1 MSGRRVPI
9 RIVGTVAVLLLAGAA
24 ARPAAQALQFTRIG
38 TVPGPADLV
47 RVDGGRAFVS
57 ATKTLT
63 IFDVT
68 RPEAAKRL
76 GAHSFPEKIWGFRV
90 NGPTVYVAADFYGFA
105 VLDVSN
111 PAAPALRG
119 ALKTPGQAK
128 NVAIYGTKALVAD
141 HMSGVDY
148 LDISNPA
155 QPKKIGSFFLDGYAR
170 DVVAAGPMAFA
181 VDAPSG
187 LYVLDLDRPDPIE
200 TAVSSV
206 QSASTPSFVEISEP
220 SASPRLVCI
229 VGAGLLQ
236 FYDVSNPAAPVKLAM
251 LKTPGRPIRAT
262 LKGKLAYV
270 ADGPEG
276 LQVVDLSVPS
286 APKIVGSFK
295 TPAPARDVAVD
306 NGIVYVVVGAREEP
320 GEVIVLRQS

>member
-1 MSGRRVPI
+1 MIGRRGF
-9 RIVGTVAVLLLAGAA
+9 VGTSGAAAVLLVAALAT
-24 ARPAAQALQFTRIG
+24 RPAAQSLQFTRLG
-38 TVPGPADLV
+38 TIPGPSDLV
-47 RVDGGRAFVS
+47 RVDAGRAFV
-57 ATKTLT
+57 AAAKTLT
-63 IFDVT
+63 IFDVAK
-68 RPEAAKRL
+68 PEAPRRL
-76 GAHSFPEKIWGFRV
+76 GTHTFPEKIWGFRV
-90 NGPTVYVAADFYGFA
+90 IGPTAYVAADFYGFA
-105 VLDVSN
+105 TLDVSN

-119 ALKTPGQAK
+119 VLKTPGQAK
-128 NVAIYGTKALVAD
+128 NVAIYGSKALVAD

-155 QPKKIGSFFLDGYAR
+155 QPKKLGSFFLDGYAR
-170 DVVAAGPMAFA
+170 DVVAAGPLAFA
-181 VDAPSG
+181 VDSPSG

-200 TAVSSV
+200 SAVSSL

-236 FYDVSNPAAPVKLAM
+236 FYDVSNPAAPAKVST
-251 LKTPGRPIRAT
+251 LKTPGRPVRAT
-262 LKGKLAYV
+262 LKGKFAYV
-270 ADGPEG
+270 ADGLEG
-276 LQVVDLSVPS
+276 LQVVDLSTPS

-320 GEVIVLRQS
+320 GEVVILRQS

>member
-1 MSGRRVPI
+1 MSGRLMQV
-9 RIVGTVAVLLLAGAA
+9 RIAGVVAALLLAAMA
-24 ARPAAQALQFTRIG
+24 ARPAAQSLTFTRVG
-38 TVPGPADLV
+38 TIPGPADLV
-47 RVDGGRAFVS
+47 RVDGGRAFVA

-63 IFDVT
+63 IHDVT
-68 RPEAAKRL
+68 KPDAPKRL
-76 GAHSFPEKIWGFRV
+76 GAHAFPEKIWGFRV
-90 NGPTVYVAADFYGFA
+90 SGPTVYVAADFYGFA
-105 VLDVSN
+105 ILDVSN
-111 PAAPALRG
+111 PASPV
-119 ALKTPGQAK
+119 LKTPGQAK

-200 TAVSSV
+200 TAVSSL

-236 FYDVSNPAAPVKLAM
+236 FYDVSNPAAPTKLGT

-262 LKGKLAYV
+262 LKGKFAYV
-270 ADGPEG
+270 ADGVEG
-276 LQVVDLSVPS
+276 LQVVDLSTPS
-286 APKIVGSFK
+286 APKIIGSFK
-295 TPAPARDVAVD
+295 TPLPARDVAVD
-306 NGIVYVVVGAREEP
+306 NGLIYVVIGAREEP
-320 GEVIVLRQS
+320 GEVLVLRQS

>member
-1 MSGRRVPI
+1 MIAGRVPF
-9 RIVGTVAVLLLAGAA
+9 RTLGAA
-24 ARPAAQALQFTRIG
+24 AALLVAVAGVRPAAQALQFTRVG
-38 TVPGPADLV
+38 TIPGPADLV
-47 RVDGGRAFVS
+47 RVDGGHAYVAS
-57 ATKTLT
+57 AKTLT
-63 IFDVT
+63 IFDV
-68 RPEAAKRL
+68 AKPDAPKKM
-76 GAHSFPEKIWGFRV
+76 GVHAFPEKIWGFRV

-105 VLDVSN
+105 MLDVSN
-111 PAAPALRG
+111 PAAPSLRG
-119 ALKTPGQAK
+119 VLKTPGQAK

-155 QPKKIGSFFLDGYAR
+155 QPKKLGSFFLDGYAR
-170 DVVAAGPMAFA
+170 DVVAAGPLAFA
-181 VDAPSG
+181 VDSPSG

-200 TAVSSV
+200 SAVGSL

-220 SASPRLVCI
+220 STSPRLVCI

-236 FYDVSNPAAPVKLAM
+236 FYDVSNPATPTKLST

-262 LKGKLAYV
+262 FKGKFAYV
-270 ADGPEG
+270 ADGVEG
-276 LQVVDLSVPS
+276 LQVVDLSAPT

-320 GEVIVLRQS
+320 GEVLVLKQS